1 MKISEFIN
9 IIHSSPEELYAYPR
23 IVFTGS
29 AYPLLFFSYIATA
42 LNKQKPGFM
51 TIVDPDSQEESHIRA
66 QLQTSFLGMQRMFW
80 FGSISALE
88 SGAQKSWRKFLA
100 EYNGP
105 NTIMF
110 YADEAI
116 ELNGKALE
124 FALPPTIDKKSF
136 PALIALA
143 GLPASRAT
151 EEFTK
156 SLFERVPSVSLEN
169 ACLLAQYAG
178 LMGLNNDEFFDHWF
192 NKLVVSDSSL
202 FTLSQYFFA
211 QDAKSFF
218 AYWAKV
224 HEQFAEP
231 FWITFWS
238 EQLFRA
244 HAFVEYMRQNKRAEA
259 QRISYKLP
267 FSFMQRD
274 WKRYNSESLRKAHDE
289 LYHLDYQFKNG
300 GTPYALDL
308 FYSKFFAGA
317 GK

>member
-1 MKISEFIN
+1 M
-9 IIHSSPEELYAYPR
+9 
-23 IVFTGS
+23 
-29 AYPLLFFSYIATA
+29 
-42 LNKQKPGFM
+42 NKEKPGFV
-51 TIVDPDSQEESHIRA
+51 TVIDPDVHDEAQSRA

-80 FGSISALE
+80 FGSITALE
-88 SGAQKSWRKFLA
+88 SGAQKNWRRFLN

-110 YADEAI
+110 YVDEQT
-116 ELNGKALE
+116 ELTGTFLE
-124 FALPPTIDKKSF
+124 FKLPAACDKKFF
-136 PALIALA
+136 PALVALA
-143 GLPASRAT
+143 GLPASKAT

-156 SLFERVPSVSLEN
+156 SLFERVQTVSLEN

-178 LMGLNNDEFFDHWF
+178 LMGLNNDDFFDHWF
-192 NKLVVSDSSL
+192 DKLVVSDSSL

-211 QDAKSFF
+211 QDAKAFF

-224 HEQFAEP
+224 HDSFGEP

-259 QRISYKLP
+259 NRISYKLP

-274 WKRYNSESLRKAHDE
+274 WKKYKASSLRKAHE
-289 LYHLDYQFKNG
+289 TLYHIDYQFKNG
-300 GTPYALDL
+300 GSPYALDL
-308 FYSKFFAGA
+308 FYSKFFLDNT
-317 GK
+317 K